1 MHFFAF
7 WRRYLFSVARTLSTS
22 HHINSRTSDDFVE
35 EREDERELELE
46 EKVEVEVEDEEVEGL
61 KDDIVGNEMIV
72 DFRFFFY
79 GFSREWYFARK

>member
-35 EREDERELELE
+35 EREDVELE

-61 KDDIVGNEMIV
+61 KDDIVCNEMIM

-79 GFSREWYFARK
+79 GFSGE